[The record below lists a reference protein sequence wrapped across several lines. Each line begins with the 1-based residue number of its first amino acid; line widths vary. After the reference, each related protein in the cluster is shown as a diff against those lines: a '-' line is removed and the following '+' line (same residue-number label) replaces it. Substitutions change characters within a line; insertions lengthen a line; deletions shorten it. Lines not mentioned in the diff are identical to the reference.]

1 MNKSYKI
8 EIDQPVLD
16 YMKRKRKNVLT
27 LEISSTGG
35 GCCPTFEIA
44 EVNLIIPDKTEL
56 FNVYLQNDITLYIS
70 KKTKVI
76 AQTLHFTLKKN
87 FFGATILVDG
97 IFLKKRS

>member
-44 EVNLIIPDKTEL
+44 EVNLITPDKTEL

-70 KKTKVI
+70 KNAKVI

-87 FFGATILVDG
+87 LFGATILVDG

>member
-1 MNKSYKI
+1 MNKSYKM

-35 GCCPTFEIA
+35 GCCPTFEIS
-44 EVNLIIPDKTEL
+44 EVNLITPDKTEL
-56 FNVYLQNDITLYIS
+56 FNVYRQNDITLYIS
-70 KKTKVI
+70 KNAKVI

-87 FFGATILVDG
+87 LFGTTILVDG